1 MSKKIL
7 ITDDEPHIRL
17 LLEQTLEDLEDHDVE
32 FFFAE
37 NGEIAL
43 QIIAKENPQL
53 VLLDVMMPKM
63 NGFDVCKT
71 VKKDWGMAEVFIIM
85 LTAKG
90 QEYDK
95 EKGQEVGANLYITK
109 PFNPDEIRAHALKI
123 FNIELD

>member
-1 MSKKIL
+1 MSRKIL

-17 LLEQTLEDLEDHDVE
+17 LLEQALEELEDHDVD

-43 QIIAKENPQL
+43 EIIETEKPQL

-71 VKKDWGMAEVFIIM
+71 VKKDWGLDDVFIIM

-109 PFNPDEIRAHALKI
+109 PFNPDEIMAHALKV

>member
-17 LLEQTLEDLEDHDVE
+17 LLEQALEELEDYDVD

-43 QIIAKENPQL
+43 EIIERENPQL

-71 VKKDWGMAEVFIIM
+71 VKKDWGMEDTFIIM

-109 PFNPDEIRAHALKI
+109 PFNPDEIMEHALKV
-123 FNIELD
+123 FDIELD

>member
-17 LLEQTLEDLEDHDVE
+17 LLEQALEELEDHDVD

-43 QIIAKENPQL
+43 EIIETEKPQL

-71 VKKDWGMAEVFIIM
+71 VKKDWGMDDVFIIM

-109 PFNPDEIRAHALKI
+109 PFNPDEIMAHALKI
-123 FNIELD
+123 FDIELD

>member
-17 LLEQTLEDLEDHDVE
+17 LLEQTLEDLGDHDVE

-109 PFNPDEIRAHALKI
+109 PFNPDEIRTHALKI

>member
-1 MSKKIL
+1 MSRKIL

-17 LLEQTLEDLEDHDVE
+17 LLEQALEELEDHDVD

-43 QIIAKENPQL
+43 EIIETEKPQL
-53 VLLDVMMPKM
+53 VLLDIMMPKM

-71 VKKDWGMAEVFIIM
+71 VKKDWGLDDVFIIM

-109 PFNPDEIRAHALKI
+109 PFNPDEIMAHALKV
-123 FNIELD
+123 FDIELD

>member
-17 LLEQTLEDLEDHDVE
+17 LLEQALEELEDYDVD

-43 QIIAKENPQL
+43 EIIERENPQL

-71 VKKDWGMAEVFIIM
+71 VKKDWGMEDTFIII

-109 PFNPDEIRAHALKI
+109 PFNPDEIMGHVLKV
-123 FNIELD
+123 FDIELD

>member
-1 MSKKIL
+1 MSKKLL

-17 LLEQTLEDLEDHDVE
+17 LLEQALEDLEDHDVE

-43 QIIAKENPQL
+43 EIIEKEKPQL

-71 VKKDWGMAEVFIIM
+71 VKKDWGMDDVFIIM

-95 EKGQEVGANLYITK
+95 EKGLEVGANFYITK
-109 PFNPDEIRAHALKI
+109 PFNPDEIMAHALKV
-123 FNIELD
+123 FDIELD